1 MIYLRETQDRGKFV
15 KYVLSLELNKQI
27 QSINKVL
34 IKPNIV
40 SYESYPSTT
49 HPIVLQTCLDY
60 FLAHKKDVVVTDGP
74 APDAGD
80 SKQMNWRKSVIHS
93 TSPTWSYQEWDED
106 CGGGGL
112 HYCNSKKKVPLDV
125 GELKIVRS
133 KTKSRYSL
141 HYTAAYYEKQL
152 PLFS

>member
-80 SKQMNWRKSVIHS
+80 SKQMN
-93 TSPTWSYQEWDED
+93 
-106 CGGGGL
+106 
-112 HYCNSKKKVPLDV
+112 
-125 GELKIVRS
+125 
-133 KTKSRYSL
+133 
-141 HYTAAYYEKQL
+141 
-152 PLFS
+152 